1 MFVYLLTHSW
11 LITFLYYYTNLCLIL
26 KSVYESCMNDIK
38 CKKLHLKL
46 RVKYVIIINIF
57 IHFNLTCFN
66 SDAVIKDL

>member
-1 MFVYLLTHSW
+1 MLSLHLESFSSVFVYLLTHSW
-11 LITFLYYYTNLCLIL
+11 LITFLYYTNMCLIL

-57 IHFNLTCFN
+57 TLI
-66 SDAVIKDL
+66 